1 MANPQEVP
9 ELKIQERP
17 PSTIRNIDDGPMGGA
32 RAEDLGVPTI
42 NAKKYRWWAPGRCQ
56 S

>member
-1 MANPQEVP
+1 MADPQEVP

-17 PSTIRNIDDGPMGGA
+17 PSTIRNVDDGPLGGA
-32 RAEDLGVPTI
+32 GAEDLGVPTI
-42 NAKKYRWWAPGRCQ
+42 NTKKYQRWAPERCQ